1 MNRMPWRDFLVAN
14 AAGAIL
20 WATVFGIGGYYFGK
34 LLFQLHAVLAG
45 IVLAIALAAF
55 FGAGYLISRHEGRLV
70 EVAERALPGPLAAT
84 AGSVASDAAR

>member
-1 MNRMPWRDFLVAN
+1 
-14 AAGAIL
+14 
-20 WATVFGIGGYYFGK
+20 
-34 LLFQLHAVLAG
+34 VLAG